1 MRGSQ
6 DHLAANAVDTHVDR
20 HQRGSLL
27 EAVFNGQFLR
37 FLILVEAIFLPLP
50 TLRFA
55 VNFCTGSNW
64 GPPRAASL
72 GLLRHLHHL
81 HHLHHLGGRS
91 ANAACRQRGD
101 RDGLTPASNRSRSQ
115 SWQPSNPKEPG
126 ERV

>member
-81 HHLHHLGGRS
+81 HHLGGRS